1 MNDDNQVHKGSCY
14 CGAVQ
19 VTVQGPP
26 AAAGYCH
33 CLECRKWHSAPIN
46 AFSIWPNAKVTIDG
60 PTTTST
66 VNEISG
72 RVSCSKCGGGV
83 ANLKPTFDMTVIY
96 PMTLAGPQ
104 GTFTYEP
111 GFHIYYDERV
121 MNVNDGL
128 PKFVDLP
135 EPFGGSGKTVE
146 ESGGPGWR

>member
-1 MNDDNQVHKGSCY
+1 MSSESAVHKGSCY

-26 AAAGYCH
+26 AAAAYCH

-46 AFSIWPNAKVTIDG
+46 AFSIWPKANVTING

-66 VNEISG
+66 VSEG
-72 RVSCSKCGGGV
+72 CGGVSCGTCGGCF
-83 ANLKPTFDMTVIY
+83 AYLKPTLVLTVIY
-96 PMTLAGPQ
+96 PMTLAGPD
-104 GTFTYEP
+104 GTFEFEP
-111 GFHIYYDERV
+111 AFHIFYEERV

-135 EPFGGSGKTVE
+135 EPLGGSGKTVE
-146 ESGGPGWR
+146 ESGSPGWR